1 MKATVAAEQIE
12 KCWIVWTN
20 HCQIALELQLI
31 VVELKTFYC
40 YTRLPTPGLLHSV
53 ITQGSAHTNL
63 RSTRTILG
71 WTVYYLK
78 PRIKF
83 LTVHG
88 QNPLYILFTVQCSG
102 LAVVGTAMT
111 IYLGTL
117 RPLLPN
123 SCFQPSLSLHSIVQ
137 TCIRSPTWIW
147 GRYLLE
153 KLTPLN
159 LFPVKNQESFFNY
172 AALECCIFYQTEQ
185 TIF

>member
-1 MKATVAAEQIE
+1 M
-12 KCWIVWTN
+12 
-20 HCQIALELQLI
+20 
-31 VVELKTFYC
+31 
-40 YTRLPTPGLLHSV
+40 
-53 ITQGSAHTNL
+53 
-63 RSTRTILG
+63 
-71 WTVYYLK
+71 
-78 PRIKF
+78 
-83 LTVHG
+83 
-88 QNPLYILFTVQCSG
+88 QCSG
-102 LAVVGTAMT
+102 LVVSGTAMT

-172 AALECCIFYQTEQ
+172 VALECCIFYQTEQ
-185 TIF
+185 TLFLSFKLVCKLTNSGFKKNKKLLNIKLACCLQSLRNLRTLDPGNQLVAWIFFRFIV

>member
-1 MKATVAAEQIE
+1 M
-12 KCWIVWTN
+12 
-20 HCQIALELQLI
+20 
-31 VVELKTFYC
+31 
-40 YTRLPTPGLLHSV
+40 
-53 ITQGSAHTNL
+53 
-63 RSTRTILG
+63 
-71 WTVYYLK
+71 
-78 PRIKF
+78 
-83 LTVHG
+83 
-88 QNPLYILFTVQCSG
+88 QCSG
-102 LAVVGTAMT
+102 LVVSGTAMT

-172 AALECCIFYQTEQ
+172 VALECCIFYQTEQ
-185 TIF
+185 TLFLSFKLVCKLTNSGFKKKQKTFKHQASVLSTVSKKFEDFGSWKPVSRLDFFQVYSINLHSFFFGGDLEKNSGLQDINFF

>member
-1 MKATVAAEQIE
+1 MSIPESRVVHRYKYQNCWNSLASITAKLNWNYSSQWLNCYSFKTQITVFHCPWP
-12 KCWIVWTN
+12 KC
-20 HCQIALELQLI
+20 
-31 VVELKTFYC
+31 
-40 YTRLPTPGLLHSV
+40 
-53 ITQGSAHTNL
+53 
-63 RSTRTILG
+63 
-71 WTVYYLK
+71 TVYN
-78 PRIKF
+78 IF
-83 LTVHG
+83 AVH
-88 QNPLYILFTVQCSG
+88 CSG
-102 LAVVGTAMT
+102 LVVVGTAMT

-172 AALECCIFYQTEQ
+172 AALECSIFYQTEQ